1 MKKILFLS
9 VLISSAA
16 FSLSALSGELV
27 FVDGTVDLKTNGG
40 SLEYADIGMSVET
53 GDSIITG
60 YDGYAELEMEDGSVV
75 KVNED
80 SIFRITSLQTDSG
93 NKNNFQ
99 LVLGSAG
106 YKFTKAMKDQEPLI
120 TTPSTVCGLRGTEFT
135 VLAGIDGS
143 SLYVVDEGS
152 VAVSSK
158 GEEVQL
164 QAEEGVKVKA
174 GEAPGEVFQ
183 VLRGKVDYSTF
194 KTESQEAFL
203 SNPSSTVFLM
213 TDQLEEYADEA
224 DKYES
229 LFQAQF
235 EAVAALRKELDAKKK
250 EDQSDFYKNVVF
262 PEEVKVSGMKQ
273 NVRYYAVSAKS
284 LRRFVI
290 GAMYVEMKT
299 RFINDQSSSD
309 YQDFLNAYNQF
320 VDIYETRIVPYLV
333 EADIR

>member
-1 MKKILFLS
+1 M
-9 VLISSAA
+9 
-16 FSLSALSGELV
+16 
-27 FVDGTVDLKTNGG
+27 
-40 SLEYADIGMSVET
+40 YAIRS
-53 GDSIITG
+53 
-60 YDGYAELEMEDGSVV
+60 YYA
-75 KVNED
+75 
-80 SIFRITSLQTDSG
+80 
-93 NKNNFQ
+93 
-99 LVLGSAG
+99 
-106 YKFTKAMKDQEPLI
+106 
-120 TTPSTVCGLRGTEFT
+120 
-135 VLAGIDGS
+135 
-143 SLYVVDEGS
+143 
-152 VAVSSK
+152 
-158 GEEVQL
+158 
-164 QAEEGVKVKA
+164 
-174 GEAPGEVFQ
+174 
-183 VLRGKVDYSTF
+183 
-194 KTESQEAFL
+194 QEAFL

-320 VDIYETRIVPYLV
+320 IDIYETRIVPYLV